1 MMEEFGSNARSG
13 EISAEEL
20 ARQCQKGCRESFERL
35 VRRFDQPVLRFLDT
49 MVNNRQDAEDLAQ
62 DTFVKAYKSIHRF
75 NPEYKFA
82 PWLFT
87 IAKRTAMNHYRDS
100 RPTLALDFDQEA
112 DEQSP
117 AAALE
122 QKERTE
128 GLWDKAKRCLKP
140 SQYRALRLRYGEEL
154 SIAETAAAMQTKE
167 IRVRVLLHRARKQLA
182 KHLDDDRTQP

>member
-1 MMEEFGSNARSG
+1 MMEEFSSNACSS
-13 EISAEEL
+13 EVSAEEL
-20 ARQCQKGCRESFERL
+20 ARQCQKGCRESFDRL
-35 VRRFDQPVLRFLDT
+35 VRRFEKRVFRFLDA

-62 DTFVKAYKSIHRF
+62 DTFVKAYKNIHRF

-82 PWLFT
+82 TWLFT
-87 IAKRTAMNHYRDS
+87 IAKRTAMNHYRAS
-100 RPTLALDFDQEA
+100 RPALALDFGQEA
-112 DEQSP
+112 EEQSP

-122 QKERTE
+122 QKERAE

-140 SQYRALRLRYGEEL
+140 SQYQALRLRYGEEL

-182 KHLDDDRTQP
+182 KHLGADRLQP

>member
-1 MMEEFGSNARSG
+1 MEEFGSNARSG

-20 ARQCQKGCRESFERL
+20 ALQCQKGCRESFEQL
-35 VRRFDQPVLRFLDT
+35 VRRFERRVLRFLDT

-87 IAKRTAMNHYRDS
+87 IAKRTAMNHHRDS
-100 RPTLALDFDQEA
+100 RPTLALYLDQEA

-122 QKERTE
+122 QKERAE

-182 KHLDDDRTQP
+182 KHLDDDRIRP

>member
-1 MMEEFGSNARSG
+1 MMEEPGASK
-13 EISAEEL
+13 ISAEEL
-20 ARQCQKGCRESFERL
+20 ARQCQRGCRESFDRL
-35 VRRFDQPVLRFLDT
+35 VLRFEQRVLRFLDA

-62 DTFVKAYKSIHRF
+62 DTFLKAYKSIHRF

-82 PWLFT
+82 TWLFT

-100 RPTLALDFDQEA
+100 RPTLALNFDQEA

-122 QKERTE
+122 QKEWAK
-128 GLWDKAKRCLKP
+128 GLWDKAKRYLKP

-154 SIAETAAAMQTKE
+154 SIAETAAVMQTKE

-182 KHLDDDRTQP
+182 KQLGDNRL

>member
-1 MMEEFGSNARSG
+1 MKMMEESGAG

-20 ARQCQKGCRESFERL
+20 ARQCQDGCRESFERL
-35 VRRFDQPVLRFLDT
+35 VRRFDRRVLHFLGA

-82 PWLFT
+82 TWLFT
-87 IAKRTAMNHYRDS
+87 IAKRTAMNHYRAS
-100 RPTLALDFDQEA
+100 RPTLAIAFDPEA

-122 QKERTE
+122 QKERAE

-140 SQYRALRLRYGEEL
+140 NQYRALRLRYGEEL
-154 SIAETAAAMQTKE
+154 SIAETAAVMQTKE

-182 KHLDDDRTQP
+182 KHLDDDWL

>member
-1 MMEEFGSNARSG
+1 MEEPGAS

-20 ARQCQKGCRESFERL
+20 ARQCQGGCRESFERL
-35 VRRFDQPVLRFLDT
+35 VRRFERQVLRFLGA

-82 PWLFT
+82 AWLFT
-87 IAKRTAMNHYRDS
+87 IAKRTAMNHYRAS
-100 RPTLALDFDQEA
+100 RPTLPLGFDQEA

-122 QKERTE
+122 QKERAE
-128 GLWDKAKRCLKP
+128 GLWDKARRCLKP
-140 SQYRALRLRYGEEL
+140 KQYQALRLRYGEEL
-154 SIAETAAAMQTKE
+154 SIAETAAAMRTKE
-167 IRVRVLLHRARKQLA
+167 IQVRVLLHRARKQLA
-182 KHLDDDRTQP
+182 KHLGDDWL